1 MKSLLKLIKSELYK
15 LIKSNTLYVMTGLL
29 TAVILLMTWI
39 YAEQE
44 KNVTYALE
52 WLLGN
57 ALSTDSFDIIDGELD
72 ELKDAGIDTTELDN
86 FAKQLEDKPEIK
98 LMLLG
103 VEPSLFRAFASQS
116 DGAGEVF
123 KDYISFSSVQE
134 MLYYDYFRSLYYDY
148 QFKYYLNKDILNYI
162 KQSNYNVSFSDYI
175 INKSMK
181 DLFASYEDL
190 FGKTNQYFET
200 DGAYYKF
207 MKVKDSGNEKLVDSR
222 YNDLIQAAD
231 KFFEELDKF
240 EYLTESSLRG
250 ANYLLMPTK
259 NYISEEYA
267 ILKTALNS
275 VTRRARWALNA
286 IKQQKLT
293 EQNQNVF
300 YTELFNL
307 MTQYIPKAPMP
318 VPEIDLTYTVPA
330 KSEEP
335 ALKQAYQVYT
345 NFLDGLRD
353 IAQND
358 NQDSSNLF
366 YAYNEDMIRKAY
378 QFLTTQDFDPID
390 PGKINPE
397 QKELQAYIQKIEA
410 NIKNDKLILDAAL
423 PFEAVINS
431 GYSTVI
437 TKDIY
442 NEYFKP
448 YYDDKEKA
456 RLEEL
461 MDSINEKLNRYS
473 SAEILFYNIPA
484 ESIVAGLSQKFLL
497 PEPLQEQI
505 KTLHEQNQKEK
516 FAEFAAFYNEI
527 KSEFKKFAPRSKT
540 LDSLIKNTNFI
551 ITIETRGL
559 NDNQAR
565 KIQGFIFTS
574 RYMLNSYI
582 TQAQFL
588 IENDAESTNYTAPES
603 LSKGY
608 GAMEFIFIL
617 TEIIIMIFGIV
628 LASGT
633 IAGEHSDGTMK
644 LLLIRPHTRGN
655 VLLAKFLTICLVVFG
670 FFAFNFVVTF
680 LIGGVGWGL
689 KGANMALS
697 IFNSKTALI
706 LHPAAVVFFLHLFGF
721 FQSIVFALISLTIST
736 LFRSRS
742 GATAVSILVY
752 FVAFILDAFL
762 SGFDWYKYVIFNN
775 TNLFQYMNSTGPAIA
790 DLTLWFSL
798 TVTLIYVAIMAI
810 ICFFTFA
817 KRDAN

>member
-1 MKSLLKLIKSELYK
+1 MKSILKLIRGELFK
-15 LIKSNTLYVMTGLL
+15 LFKSNTLYIMTGLL
-29 TAVILLMTWI
+29 MVVILLMTWI

-57 ALSTDSFDIIDGELD
+57 ALSTDSFNIIDGELD

-103 VEPSLFRAFASQS
+103 VEPSLFRTFASQPG
-116 DGAGEVF
+116 GANDVF
-123 KDYISFSSVQE
+123 KDYISFSNVQE

-181 DLFASYEDL
+181 DLFERYEDL
-190 FGKTNQYFET
+190 FGKTNQYFEN

-207 MKVKDSGNEKLVDSR
+207 MEVKDSDNEDLINQR
-222 YNDLIQAAD
+222 YNELIYAAD

-240 EYLTESSLRG
+240 TYLTDSSLRG
-250 ANYLLMPTK
+250 TNYLLMPTK
-259 NYISEEYA
+259 NLISEEYA
-267 ILKTALNS
+267 TLKTALNS
-275 VTRRARWALNA
+275 ITKRARGALDA
-286 IKQQKLT
+286 IKYQTASKRNEKKFTAELGGLFSQYLMENPPT
-293 EQNQNVF
+293 LPNNDQSELN
-300 YTELFNL
+300 YT
-307 MTQYIPKAPMP
+307 AP
-318 VPEIDLTYTVPA
+318 
-330 KSEEP
+330 SETDPIFWEYDSLLIG
-335 ALKQAYQVYT
+335 LK
-345 NFLDGLRD
+345 D
-353 IAQND
+353 IAQSD
-358 NQDSSNLF
+358 NINSSNMF
-366 YAYNEDMIRKAY
+366 YAYNEHMIRKAY
-378 QFLTTQDFDPID
+378 QYLTTQEFDPID
-390 PGKINPE
+390 PSKQNQE
-397 QKELQAYIQKIEA
+397 LKELETYIQQFNA
-410 NIKNDKLILDAAL
+410 AIKGSKLILDAAL

-431 GYSTVI
+431 GYSTII

-448 YYDDKEKA
+448 YYDDKEQE
-456 RLEEL
+456 RLEGL
-461 MDSINEKLNRYS
+461 MDSINQKLNKYS

-484 ESIVAGLSQKFLL
+484 ESVVASLSIEYPL
-497 PEPLQEQI
+497 LQESELQQV
-505 KTLHEQNQKEK
+505 KSLHEQNQKEK
-516 FAEFAAFYNEI
+516 FAEFAAFYNEL
-527 KSEFKKFAPRSKT
+527 KSEFKKFTPRSKT

-551 ITIETRGL
+551 TAIEAHGL
-559 NDNQAR
+559 KDNEAR

-655 VLLAKFLTICLVVFG
+655 VLLAKFLTICLLIFG
-670 FFAFNFVVTF
+670 FFALNFAVTF
-680 LIGGVGWGL
+680 LIGGIGWGL

-721 FQSIVFALISLTIST
+721 LQSIVFALIALTIST

-742 GATAVSILVY
+742 GATAVSMLVY
-752 FVAFILDAFL
+752 FVAFVLDALL
-762 SGFDWYKYVIFNN
+762 SGFDWYKYIIFNN
-775 TNLFQYMNSTGPAIA
+775 TNLFQYMSSTGPAIA

-798 TVTLIYVAIMAI
+798 TVTLIYIAIMAI